1 MKVWQFR
8 RTAKPPAA
16 AAEEHI
22 AEAEPAC
29 SYNGKQINFIN
40 CNIARFE
47 SRKRVPMDYNPVLP
61 EVQANPYPYYTA
73 LRSNNPVAWL
83 ETLQCWAISRY
94 DDVDYALRNPQ
105 IFSSA
110 KWLGQSIGDLNPAP
124 EVPWMIE
131 TDPPDHSRLRKLV
144 SKGFT
149 PRMVSRLEPRI
160 RAIASELLAGA
171 QMDSETDFVR
181 EFSGALPVIVIAEML
196 GVEPERRLDFKRWS
210 DNVVLGTSRPSEET
224 ARTRVRSSNAE
235 MRAYFEQAIAD
246 RRKAPREDLL
256 TALVQA
262 EEEHQT
268 LSAAEVL
275 AMAMLILLAGNETT
289 MNLLSNTVLALLAH
303 PTELARV
310 RADCGMIPQLIEEML
325 RYDSPVQIVFRRT
338 TQAVELSGAMIP
350 ANAAVFLLIGSA
362 NRDERKFGNPDRFD
376 LSRDAGDHLAFGF
389 GTHFCLGAQLARL
402 EAKVGLEELLACPPF
417 TVDNYRIERISSV
430 LLRGIKHMPM
440 RFVHSQR

>member
-1 MKVWQFR
+1 
-8 RTAKPPAA
+8 
-16 AAEEHI
+16 
-22 AEAEPAC
+22 
-29 SYNGKQINFIN
+29 
-40 CNIARFE
+40 
-47 SRKRVPMDYNPVLP
+47 MDYNPVVP

-73 LRSNNPVAWL
+73 LRRDNPVAWL
-83 ETLQCWAISRY
+83 EPLQCWAISRY

-105 IFSSA
+105 ILSSA
-110 KWLGQSIGDLNPAP
+110 NWLGQSAGDLNPAP

-144 SKGFT
+144 NRGFT

-160 RAIASELLAGA
+160 RAIASELLARA
-171 QMDSETDFVR
+171 RTQSETDFVR

-210 DNVVLGTSRPSEET
+210 DNVVLGTSRPTDE
-224 ARTRVRSSNAE
+224 AVRAQVRSTNAE
-235 MRAYFEQAIAD
+235 MRAYFDQAIAN

-268 LSAAEVL
+268 LTSDEVL

-303 PTELARV
+303 PEDLARV
-310 RADCGMIPQLIEEML
+310 RSDPMLIPQLIEEML

-338 TQAVELSGAMIP
+338 TQAAELSGKMIP
-350 ANAAVFLLIGSA
+350 ANAVVFLLIGSA
-362 NRDERKFGNPDRFD
+362 NRDERKFANPDRFD
-376 LSRDAGDHLAFGF
+376 LSRDASEHLAFGF

-402 EAKVGLEELLACPPF
+402 EARVGLEELFASCPPF
-417 TVDNYRIERISSV
+417 TVEHHRVERISSV
-430 LLRGIKHMPM
+430 LLRGIKHLPM
-440 RFVHSQR
+440 RFTAQQA